1 MLGLVCGSFLRFSVI
16 DWDHLRVVVL
26 GFFPLY
32 FGFAC
37 ISGLRFW
44 GCFLVSWVEVFF
56 VVWDLWEYLLEI
68 GFLRELGFVCA

>member
-1 MLGLVCGSFLRFSVI
+1 MLGLVCGSFLELLVFV
-16 DWDHLRVVVL
+16 WDLLRVVVL

-44 GCFLVSWVEVFF
+44 GCFHVFWVG
-56 VVWDLWEYLLEI
+56 L
-68 GFLRELGFVCA
+68 FL

>member
-1 MLGLVCGSFLRFSVI
+1 MPGLVCGSFLRFSVI

-44 GCFLVSWVEVFF
+44 GCFLVSWVGVF
-56 VVWDLWEYLLEI
+56 L
-68 GFLRELGFVCA
+68 